1 MRGKNYRNKHKNP
14 HNDPTAVVVAIDEVW
29 TIEEV
34 SAFLRVPV
42 ATLYR
47 WRTHNDGPKAAR
59 IGRHLR
65 YARVDV
71 IAWFRAQQEEAA

>member
-1 MRGKNYRNKHKNP
+1 MAGKNYRNKTKNP
-14 HNDPTAVVVAIDEVW
+14 HNNPPAVVAIDELW
-29 TIEEV
+29 TIDEV
-34 SAFLRVPV
+34 AAFLRVPV

-71 IAWFRAQQEEAA
+71 ITWFRAQQDEAA